1 MGICSVAGFCRSGKN
16 PGRFLVQADR
26 SHQEE
31 GLDLGHGSPQD
42 RAHVVAHA
50 GQQDAEQGDAHQG
63 VAHAEQLS
71 VPGPRRQVP
80 KPWGQASHK
89 AQSLVF
95 IQTLR
100 GQRNLIW
107 TRFHW

>member
-1 MGICSVAGFCRSGKN
+1 MSN
-16 PGRFLVQADR
+16 PDRLLVQADH

-42 RAHVVAHA
+42 RAHVVAHT

-71 VPGPRRQVP
+71 VPGPRGQVP
-80 KPWGQASHK
+80 KPWRKASHK
-89 AQSLVF
+89 TQSLLF
-95 IQTLR
+95 IHRGERGEEPHLDPLSYAAKQLLNDATL
-100 GQRNLIW
+100 
-107 TRFHW
+107 